1 MHKANIMKCTDG
13 LFLDVARQIA
23 KEYTDIEFEDRIVDA
38 CSMKIVQR
46 PEELD
51 VLVMPNLYGDILS
64 DICAGL
70 IGGLGVAPGAN
81 IGTDYAVFEPVHGS
95 APKYTG
101 MDKVN
106 PLATILSGV
115 MMLKHLGEKD
125 AADRVMKAID
135 EVLTEG
141 KYLTYDL
148 GGSAKSSEMGKAIAE
163 KL

>member
-1 MHKANIMKCTDG
+1 
-13 LFLDVARQIA
+13 V
-23 KEYTDIEFEDRIVDA
+23 
-38 CSMKIVQR
+38 
-46 PEELD
+46 
-51 VLVMPNLYGDILS
+51 
-64 DICAGL
+64 
-70 IGGLGVAPGAN
+70 
-81 IGTDYAVFEPVHGS
+81 AVFEPVHGS

-115 MMLKHLGEKD
+115 MMLKYLGEMD

-135 EVLTEG
+135 QVLREG

-148 GGSAKSSEMGKAIAE
+148 GGSAKSSEMGKAIAD